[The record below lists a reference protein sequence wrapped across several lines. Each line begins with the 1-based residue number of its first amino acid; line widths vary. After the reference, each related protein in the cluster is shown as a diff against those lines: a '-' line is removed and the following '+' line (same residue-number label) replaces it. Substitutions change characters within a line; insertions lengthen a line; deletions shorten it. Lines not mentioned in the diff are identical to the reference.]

1 MTPSDLLDWGEWKP
15 LVTAVGIVAIVG
27 ASLFGLGYWRG
38 AKKAEARANEAIK
51 AAMHE
56 ADVQSGIAS
65 MEREHAKVSDAKV
78 IGLQSSK
85 DRADNEARILRA
97 KLAKL
102 PRPNAADAG
111 VTVGPVEPIAD
122 PGDGTGYLLA
132 RIGLQDE
139 LIQAQEAQVK
149 TRDALILTLTES
161 RNHWKA
167 SADAGAVEALNL
179 RAALAAKDGLIR
191 AAQIKGFAYGFA
203 FGAASGGYAGY
214 RVGKR

>member
-15 LVTAVGIVAIVG
+15 MVTAVGVVLITG
-27 ASLFGLGYWRG
+27 ASLVGFGYWLG
-38 AKKAEARANEAIK
+38 ARNAQARANEAIK

-65 MEREHAKVSDAKV
+65 MEREHARESDAKA
-78 IGLQSSK
+78 IELQSSK
-85 DRADNEARILRA
+85 ERADDEARILRA

-102 PRPNAADAG
+102 PRPNAPDAG
-111 VTVGPVEPIAD
+111 VPVGPVEPIPD

-132 RIGLQDE
+132 RIELQDE
-139 LIQAQEAQVK
+139 LIQAQEVQVK
-149 TRDALILTLTES
+149 TRDALILALTES
-161 RNHWKA
+161 RDHWKA

-203 FGAASGGYAGY
+203 FGAVSGGYAGY
-214 RVGKR
+214 RVGAR

>member
-1 MTPSDLLDWGEWKP
+1 MTPGDLLDWGEWKP
-15 LVTAVGIVAIVG
+15 MVSAVGVVLIVG
-27 ASLFGLGYWRG
+27 ASLVGIGYSWG
-38 AKKAEARANEAIK
+38 AKNAEAKANEAIK

-65 MEREHAKVSDAKV
+65 TEREHAKKLDAKARE
-78 IGLQSSK
+78 LSAAK
-85 DRADNEARILRA
+85 DLADDAARILRA

-102 PRPNAADAG
+102 PRPNATDAG
-111 VTVGPVEPIAD
+111 ITFGPVEPIAY
-122 PGDGTGYLLA
+122 PGNGTGDLLA
-132 RIGLQDE
+132 RIELQGE

-161 RNHWKA
+161 RDHWKA
-167 SADAGAVEALNL
+167 SADAGVVVELNL

-191 AAQIKGFAYGFA
+191 AAELKGFAYGFA

-214 RVGKR
+214 RVGTR

>member
-1 MTPSDLLDWGEWKP
+1 MTPGDLLDWGEWKP

-27 ASLFGLGYWRG
+27 ASLFGLGYWQG
-38 AKKAEARANEAIK
+38 AKKAESRANEAIK
-51 AAMHE
+51 TAMRE

-65 MEREHAKVSDAKV
+65 TEREHAKVSDAKV
-78 IGLQSSK
+78 IELESAK
-85 DRADNEARILRA
+85 DRADDEARVLRA

-111 VTVGPVEPIAD
+111 ITFGPVEPVAD
-122 PGDGTGYLLA
+122 TGDGTGYLLA
-132 RIGLQDE
+132 RIELQDE

-161 RNHWKA
+161 RNSWKA
-167 SADAGAVEALNL
+167 SADARSAEALNL

-191 AAQIKGFAYGFA
+191 AAQLKGFAYGFA
-203 FGAASGGYAGY
+203 FGAAGGGYAGY
-214 RVGKR
+214 KIGSR

>member
-1 MTPSDLLDWGEWKP
+1 MTPGDLLDWGEWKP
-15 LVTAVGIVAIVG
+15 FVSAVGIVAIVG
-27 ASLFGLGYWRG
+27 ASVFGLGYWQG
-38 AKKAEARANEAIK
+38 AKKAQARANEAIK

-65 MEREHAKVSDAKV
+65 MEREHAKESDAKA
-78 IGLQSSK
+78 IELQSSK
-85 DRADNEARILRA
+85 DRADDEARILRA

-111 VTVGPVEPIAD
+111 IPIGPVEPIAD

-167 SADAGAVEALNL
+167 SADAGVVEALNL

-214 RVGKR
+214 RIGSR